1 MTAKPK
7 TRKAKAPARAPKRRR
22 ARAITQAEAAAIDFE
37 PWQGEVDPKKL
48 PNNEQFTEN
57 GLSHLI
63 TCRMALVMMYRTK
76 AELSEMFEQYGDD
89 MCGLV
94 ENMESAKNFFS
105 HFSELLDAASARLF
119 AAGFSVYQNTPETCG
134 EHGRESGN
142 A

>member
-1 MTAKPK
+1 MTTKPK
-7 TRKAKAPARAPKRRR
+7 TRKAPAKCTAPKRRR
-22 ARAITQAEAAAIDFE
+22 AHVLTEAETAAMDFE
-37 PWQGEVDPKKL
+37 PWQEVDTKKL
-48 PNNEQFTEN
+48 PNNEQFMEN

-76 AELSEMFEQYGDD
+76 AELSEMFEKDGDA

-119 AAGFSVYQNTPETCG
+119 AAGFSVYQNTPEKCG
-134 EHGRESGN
+134 ERGRESGN